1 MILDYLKF
9 YSGIAIIDHERSYS
23 YPELLEEINNIKQ
36 KLIDLV
42 NPGDVVAIQSDY
54 TFKSIAFLFALYDL
68 KCIIVPI
75 VPTNDEE
82 RILKVDISRSKYSI
96 RLFKNDFE
104 IEQNNL
110 KTERT
115 YDTYINLIEKNRPG
129 LVIFSSGTSGAPKVM
144 VHDLQNLIDLFTVPK
159 KQRSI
164 IFLIFLLF
172 DHIGGINTLINTLL
186 SGASAVITADRSPDK
201 ILFLIEKFKIQVL
214 PTTPTFLNLLLM
226 NENFSSA
233 KVSSLKLIS
242 YGTERMSRS
251 LLSRVRHSFPGAKLL
266 QTFATSETG
275 ILKTVSK
282 DSDSLYFKI
291 EDKNTN
297 CKIENN
303 ELFIRSEGNVKQYE
317 NWDNSS
323 FLNDG
328 WFATGDIVEQDDEG
342 FIRIIGRKNEVINVG
357 GLKVMPIEVES
368 IINDISGVISCQ
380 VYPIENAIT
389 GFVVGANIVVDK
401 TKTFD
406 EFKISI
412 LRTCALKMEKYKIPK
427 KINFGHK
434 LNYTNRFKIGNFEK

>member
-266 QTFATSETG
+266 QTFGTSETG

-342 FIRIIGRKNEVINVG
+342 FIKIIGRKNEVINVG

-427 KINFGHK
+427 KINFGYK